1 MTIKRGCS
9 EYEIAVGPS
18 DSYTFTPEMAELE
31 SYLLSRFREQ
41 KRADN
46 GHVVLADWIDAAY
59 RMGDDTYLDFTRG
72 RRRRAKTL
80 TYDP

>member
-1 MTIKRGCS
+1 
-9 EYEIAVGPS
+9 
-18 DSYTFTPEMAELE
+18 
-31 SYLLSRFREQ
+31 LLSRFKEQ
-41 KRADN
+41 ERADK